1 MINDTISALEA
12 ELRMAQLASDVAA
25 LDRLVDD
32 ALVFTGPDGSLVGK
46 ADDLALHREK
56 AVRFTVH
63 VPEDMRILPVTDD
76 VVVVALRTRLAGQ
89 FMGQE
94 FSGVFRYTR
103 VWARRS
109 NSWRIVA
116 GHVSAGPQNE
126 PR

>member
-1 MINDTISALEA
+1 MINDTISALES

-56 AVRFTVH
+56 AVHFTVH

-76 VVVVALRTRLAGQ
+76 VVVVALRTRLTGQ

-103 VWARRS
+103 VWAKRD
-109 NSWRIVA
+109 NAWRIVA
-116 GHVSAGPQNE
+116 GHVSAIPRIE
-126 PR
+126 PG